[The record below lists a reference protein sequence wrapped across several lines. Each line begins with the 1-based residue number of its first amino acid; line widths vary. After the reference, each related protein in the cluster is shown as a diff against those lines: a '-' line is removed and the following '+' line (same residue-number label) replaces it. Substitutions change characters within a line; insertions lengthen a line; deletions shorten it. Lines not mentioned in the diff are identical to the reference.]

1 MSLFLVFTVAF
12 SLAMDA
18 FAVSVGLGIKHPN
31 YRTAYALKVAFMFG
45 AFQAVMPIIGW
56 YLGDQFV
63 TFMSRYDHWV
73 IFVVLAVIG
82 IKMIYEG
89 MKGKGRGTD
98 TCKSTRECESI
109 KVLLLLSLATSI
121 DALAA
126 GFGFAF
132 LHSNIFLPAA
142 IIGIVTFVLSFFGTA
157 LGYYIGSRFKRVAE
171 VIGGSVLFLLG
182 LNILIKHL
190 SVL

>member
-1 MSLFLVFTVAF
+1 MIAF

-45 AFQAVMPIIGW
+45 LFQAVMPVVGW
-56 YLGDQFV
+56 YLGDQFIV
-63 TFMSRYDHWV
+63 FISRYDHWV
-73 IFVVLAVIG
+73 VFIVLAIIG

-89 MKGKGRGTD
+89 MKGTD
-98 TCKSTRECESI
+98 GCKSVKECESM

-126 GFGFAF
+126 GLSFAF
-132 LHSNIFLPAA
+132 LRASIFVPAA
-142 IIGIVTFVLSFFGTA
+142 IIGIVTFVLSFLGTA
-157 LGYYIGSRFKRVAE
+157 LGDRIGSRFKRVAE
-171 VIGGSVLFLLG
+171 VLGGSVLFLLG